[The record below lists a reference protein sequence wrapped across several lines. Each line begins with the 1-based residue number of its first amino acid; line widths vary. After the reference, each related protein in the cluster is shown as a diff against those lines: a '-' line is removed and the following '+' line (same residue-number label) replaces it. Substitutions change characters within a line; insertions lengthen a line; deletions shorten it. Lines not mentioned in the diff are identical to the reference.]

1 MKTKKCMAADICT
14 HLGDDYDRFQ
24 GAIVPPLFQNTLFT
38 RKRENFGYQY
48 TRINNPTVEI
58 LEQKLAA
65 LEQAEAARVFSS
77 GMGAIT
83 AVINSLVKQGDHV
96 VLLRSAYFPVSNYL
110 RNEMKKFGVETD
122 LAEDFS
128 EEEMDRLVKE
138 NTVLFYLESPS
149 SNIFKILDLKRI
161 ADYAKEREIHTV
173 IDNTWATPL
182 YQNPLELGIEYVIH
196 SATKYLGGH
205 SDVVAGAVMGRK
217 ADMDRLRNHERADH
231 GACIDPFAAW
241 LLIRSLR
248 TLEVRMERHSKNA
261 ALIADFLEK
270 QDKVKKVYYPGLCS
284 HENFKIGQD
293 QMHGYSGLMSF
304 VLDANEERSWRFV
317 KGLRLFE
324 EGPSWGGYE
333 SVINTPGLYGDE
345 TIWKL
350 EGIVKGLIRI
360 SVGLEDPGSLLQDLD
375 EALKL
380 I

>member
-1 MKTKKCMAADICT
+1 MEKRRAADICA

-48 TRINNPTVEI
+48 TRINNPTIEI

-65 LEQAEAARVFSS
+65 LENAEAARVFSS

-110 RNEMKKFGVETD
+110 RAEMKKFGIETD

-128 EEEMDRLVKE
+128 EEELEELVKE

-161 ADYAKEREIHTV
+161 ASYAKKRGIHTV

-182 YQNPLELGIEYVIH
+182 YQNPLEFGIEYVIH

-205 SDVVAGAVMGRK
+205 SDVVAGVVMGKK
-217 ADMDRLRNHERADH
+217 ADMDRLRNHERANQ

-241 LLIRSLR
+241 LLVRSLR

-261 ALIADFLEK
+261 ALVADFLEK
-270 QDKVKKVYYPGLCS
+270 QGKVKKVYYPGLFS
-284 HENFKIGQD
+284 HENFETGKK
-293 QMHGYSGLMSF
+293 QMRGYSGLMSF
-304 VLDANEERSWRFV
+304 VLDADEKQSWKFV

-333 SVINTPGLYGDE
+333 SVINTPGLYGNE
-345 TIWKL
+345 EIWRL

-360 SVGLEDPGSLLQDLD
+360 SVGLEDAGSLLEDLD
-375 EALKL
+375 GALKL